1 MFSQKQSWSL
11 PKLLCASLLRLPLH
25 RDLAGT
31 GAELEG
37 VPGKVQGDLSPRGEQ
52 TQDLE
57 TVDGPLESVGPP

>member
-11 PKLLCASLLRLPLH
+11 PKLLCASLLRLLLH

-31 GAELEG
+31 GAELG
-37 VPGKVQGDLSPRGEQ
+37 GDLGKVQEDLSPRVEQ

-57 TVDGPLESVGPP
+57 TVDGPL